1 MKEVQEM
8 EAGGTEGRKEVELPN
23 FSKRQLST
31 FEAVFLTE
39 EQVKKCEE
47 MFNTQV
53 ESSSPIYLAWKAL
66 KVASLPT
73 KEEVLEVVLA
83 SHSPKNIEK
92 RKARSGRKVP
102 DGPGRFDPTSEEWK
116 AILDRSEADE
126 PKKKKT
132 KPATKENKPV
142 KKQTAVNQIKAAEP
156 KKKKT
161 KPADKE
167 NKPVK
172 KKTAVNQIKSMLIQ

>member
-1 MKEVQEM
+1 
-8 EAGGTEGRKEVELPN
+8 
-23 FSKRQLST
+23 
-31 FEAVFLTE
+31 
-39 EQVKKCEE
+39 

-73 KEEVLEVVLA
+73 EEEVLEVVLA

-116 AILDRSEADE
+116 AILDRSEA
-126 PKKKKT
+126 
-132 KPATKENKPV
+132 
-142 KKQTAVNQIKAAEP
+142 AEP

-161 KPADKE
+161 KPAAKE